1 LVLVY
6 DSSTTI
12 DMSEDQ
18 ITYRYL
24 GNLDIALLLDVEE
37 GDSVGVVERE
47 HPGGTRV
54 RHLVAVGG
62 WKLLSHCVLQVLV
75 DRKTEF
81 SAAL

>member
-1 LVLVY
+1 MSYLP
-6 DSSTTI
+6 SIFFSI
-12 DMSEDQ
+12 D
-18 ITYRYL
+18 YL

-62 WKLLSHCVLQVLV
+62 WKLLSHCVLQVL
-75 DRKTEF
+75 RKDF
-81 SAAL
+81 IKCI